1 MLIQQIS
8 RDPEVVQIVVKN
20 VDGSGSITTGLGVA
34 LVAAGASIDGINAV
48 KSAAASVR
56 TFAGIAAEDIPI
68 NGYGRVTAWGLAQS
82 VAISNVG
89 TSITINRGDTLKP
102 GAVAGTF
109 FSSLTNEA
117 ISTLLY
123 KYVVAASTPVAI
135 STASQSYCQGIVR
148 AI

>member
-1 MLIQQIS
+1 MLIQQVI
-8 RDPEVVQIVVKN
+8 RDPEVVQIIVKN

-34 LVAAGASIDGINAV
+34 LVGAGASIDGVSAT
-48 KSAAASVR
+48 KYAAANVR
-56 TFAGIAAEDIPI
+56 TFVGVAAEDIPI

-89 TSITINRGDTLKP
+89 TSITITRGDTLKP

-109 FSSLTNEA
+109 FSSLASEA

-135 STASQSYCQGIVR
+135 STGSQSYCHGIVK
-148 AI
+148 AL

>member
-1 MLIQQIS
+1 MLIQQVI
-8 RDPEVVQIVVKN
+8 REPEVVQIIVKN

-34 LVAAGASIDGINAV
+34 LVGAGASIDGVSAT
-48 KSAAASVR
+48 KYAAANVR
-56 TFAGIAAEDIPI
+56 TFAGVAAEDIPI

-89 TSITINRGDTLKP
+89 TSITITRGDTLKP

-109 FSSLTNEA
+109 FSSLASEA

-135 STASQSYCQGIVR
+135 STGSQSYCHGIVR
-148 AI
+148 AL